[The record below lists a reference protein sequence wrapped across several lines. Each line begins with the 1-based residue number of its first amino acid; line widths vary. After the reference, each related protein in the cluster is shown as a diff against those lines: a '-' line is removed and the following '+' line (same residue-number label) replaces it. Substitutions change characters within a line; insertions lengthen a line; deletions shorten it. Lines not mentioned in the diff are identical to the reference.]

1 MRETKL
7 GIQVLDRGNIYLPTI
22 VGNTRA
28 LEILLTGDVYPARKM
43 LEWGFLNKIVPSDG
57 NYLMEEAM
65 VLAENL
71 TSCGPK
77 SQQGIIKLNRLLKGL
92 SLEEAVL

>member
-1 MRETKL
+1 
-7 GIQVLDRGNIYLPTI
+7 
-22 VGNTRA
+22 
-28 LEILLTGDVYPARKM
+28 M

-65 VLAENL
+65 VLAEKL